1 MTQHMAIAI
10 AACRN
15 TGIDGQIARTSQ
27 PEKAVKTAG
36 IQKATLIQYIQ
47 PSMTPQNS
55 PKALWTQETIPPSSG

>member
-1 MTQHMAIAI
+1 MAMAI
-10 AACRN
+10 AACKK
-15 TGIDGQIARTSQ
+15 TGISGQIAKTSQ